1 MKTYLSIFLHVPI
14 HLPVNK
20 HPIVSYTFYLASL
33 QLSFSFFNENDNLFT
48 KSSVFRKDDINA
60 SFLTMLIIKKIRL
73 MYNVHICKSML
84 CSSFRHT

>member
-33 QLSFSFFNENDNLFT
+33 QLSFSFFNENDNFY
-48 KSSVFRKDDINA
+48 KSVIHKIKRFPKDDINA
-60 SFLTMLIIKKIRL
+60 SFLTMLIIKK
-73 MYNVHICKSML
+73 
-84 CSSFRHT
+84 